1 MCKLKSGIVLRDR
14 IFLPDYA
21 SHTDMLDELGIEDNY
36 LNATKTFVR
45 FEYSPLDN
53 DVFTPVSEWHL
64 RIDQDIIPDWFDEE
78 KYLPRIVE
86 AVEKWAETHIHIGV
100 DNLKINSGENHYI
113 KDCKNVE
120 IYDSATVKNI
130 CGSATVKN
138 AKGFAVISSARFTNW
153 KNKSGLILAEN
164 ATFRDCLT
172 KTIYQSGDWK
182 LCKYEGEIK

>member
-14 IFLPDYA
+14 IFLPEYD

-120 IYDSATVKNI
+120 ICDSATVKYICDSATVKYI
-130 CGSATVKN
+130 CGSATVKYIC
-138 AKGFAVISSARFTNW
+138 GSATV
-153 KNKSGLILAEN
+153 KYICGSATVKYICGSATVEN
-164 ATFRDCLT
+164 IYGSATVEN
-172 KTIYQSGDWK
+172 I
-182 LCKYEGEIK
+182 